1 MALWA
6 MGDFHLAF
14 SVDKPMEVFDPIWKN
29 HEKKIQKY
37 VTKCVKDTD
46 TIVITGD
53 HSWGRN
59 LEECETDLKFIE
71 ELPGRKILLR
81 GNHDMFWDAKKT
93 QKLNN
98 LFQGKLELLQNNFYN
113 YQDYA
118 LVGTKGYCYEGK
130 DSIEHFLKLRTRE
143 IDRLRVSFND
153 SFEGRLQFLQN
164 NYYNYGDYAL
174 VGTKGY
180 CYEGKDSIEHFLKI
194 REREGERLR
203 ISFDKAKADGYS
215 KFIMFLHYPPTTI
228 GEQESPFTQMAEE
241 YGAAQVIYSHCH
253 GRERYDDSF
262 KGEVNGIMYRLVS
275 SDYLKFRPERIL

>member
-93 QKLNN
+93 
-98 LFQGKLELLQNNFYN
+98 
-113 YQDYA
+113 A
-118 LVGTKGYCYEGK
+118 
-130 DSIEHFLKLRTRE
+130 
-143 IDRLRVSFND
+143 RLND

-174 VGTKGY
+174 VGTQGY

-241 YGAAQVIYSHCH
+241 YGVAQVIYSHCH

>member
-71 ELPGRKILLR
+71 KLPGRKILLR

-93 QKLNN
+93 
-98 LFQGKLELLQNNFYN
+98 
-113 YQDYA
+113 A
-118 LVGTKGYCYEGK
+118 
-130 DSIEHFLKLRTRE
+130 
-143 IDRLRVSFND
+143 RLND

-180 CYEGKDSIEHFLKI
+180 CYEG
-194 REREGERLR
+194 
-203 ISFDKAKADGYS
+203 
-215 KFIMFLHYPPTTI
+215 
-228 GEQESPFTQMAEE
+228 
-241 YGAAQVIYSHCH
+241 
-253 GRERYDDSF
+253 
-262 KGEVNGIMYRLVS
+262 
-275 SDYLKFRPERIL
+275 

>member
-93 QKLNN
+93 
-98 LFQGKLELLQNNFYN
+98 
-113 YQDYA
+113 A
-118 LVGTKGYCYEGK
+118 
-130 DSIEHFLKLRTRE
+130 
-143 IDRLRVSFND
+143 RLND

-180 CYEGKDSIEHFLKI
+180 CYEGKDSIEYFLKI

-228 GEQESPFTQMAEE
+228 GEQESPFTQIAEE
-241 YGAAQVIYSHCH
+241 YGAEQVIYSHCH